1 MNKKEVIA
9 VVFTAA
15 IVGGHEL
22 MTIAHL
28 NKFRNKGFR
37 FACFVPS
44 DNIAL
49 KKILSDHNI
58 AYENHEVLHKKFEIL
73 HSTFNYPFR
82 KKAKELLVSLK
93 GKHKTIIIVQGDI
106 ELGSVFVNTSKA
118 AGVKNLVSYIPYAH
132 SFRLMGSKLGW
143 LKDILSKFVYKK
155 CENYITISKVFAE
168 QISLKN
174 KNAKVRVLHNF
185 SSKLPIEYIRGKGYI
200 YKKDEDKFTILMA
213 GRVSFR
219 QKGQDILFQALNS
232 ISTSKEIVLK
242 VIGDGPDLE
251 KLKTITG
258 CSYNNIRVNYYGW
271 QPNVWEYS
279 KDVDL
284 ITLPSRFEGVPLL
297 MLEAKQAN
305 IPIIAPARDGM
316 IDFLPPT
323 NLYEPGSRDS
333 EAAALAKKIQTIINN
348 H

>member
-1 MNKKEVIA
+1 MNRKEVIA

-49 KKILSDHNI
+49 KKILTGHNI
-58 AYENHEVLHKKFEIL
+58 SYESHEVHHKKFEIL
-73 HSTFNYPFR
+73 HSIFNYSFR
-82 KKAKELLVSLK
+82 KKAEDLLVSLK
-93 GKHKTIIIVQGDI
+93 ENHKAIIIVQGDI

-118 AGVKNLVSYIPYAH
+118 AGVQNLVSYIPYAH
-132 SFRLMGSKLGW
+132 SFRMMGSKLGW
-143 LKDILSKFVYKK
+143 LKDFLSNFVYKN
-155 CENYITISKVFAE
+155 CENYITISKVFAK

-174 KNAKVRVLHNF
+174 KRAKVKVLHNF
-185 SSKLPIEYIRGKGYI
+185 SSKLPKEYIRGKGYI
-200 YKKDEDKFTILMA
+200 YKKDDDKFTILMA

-232 ISTSKEIVLK
+232 VSTSKEIVVN

-251 KLKTITG
+251 KLKTLTRRLH
-258 CSYNNIRVNYYGW
+258 NNIRVNYYGW

-316 IDFLPPT
+316 IDFLPPA
-323 NLYEPGSRDS
+323 NLYEPGSRNS
-333 EAAALAKKIQTIINN
+333 EATALAKKIQTIINN